1 VKLRASDRRRA
12 QVRPRGKV
20 WPTFHRTW
28 LDRDPQDI
36 TAPPLC
42 SRSARTPSRPGVTPV
57 GGGLGYPRSVTYK
70 AFGRIAAGVE
80 STLLMAGVLRITGPL
95 AVDDR
100 HVRTSH
106 SNRRRVDRLI
116 ALLAAGLLV
125 AACSGDGRS
134 TVSPPVAPYSTAT
147 TMARTIPPA
156 PKVQTTTPPSSPP
169 AATTAADRLA
179 AQLTTAETA
188 IRDPATPAGKLP
200 ALGRSQQRAY
210 RALVRQP
217 RLVPK
222 VLAQLPP
229 TLRQTVKAN
238 VLAGSELRKLN
249 RPTRRLPRWRIVAPA
264 PAAQLLAAY
273 RAAQA
278 KLAVPW
284 EYLAAIHLVETR
296 TGRIWGTSSAGA
308 QGPMQ
313 FLPSTW
319 KRYGRGGDIQ
329 ATGDAI
335 LAAARLLRAN
345 GAPADMAAALYAY
358 NPSRRYVRAVSAYA
372 SQLRANQRAFLGY
385 YHWQVFYGDTLLP
398 EGYPARPPTP
408 APG

>member
-1 VKLRASDRRRA
+1 MTSMLRL
-12 QVRPRGKV
+12 QPG
-20 WPTFHRTW
+20 
-28 LDRDPQDI
+28 L
-36 TAPPLC
+36 APLG
-42 SRSARTPSRPGVTPV
+42 S
-57 GGGLGYPRSVTYK
+57 GLGYPRRVD
-70 AFGRIAAGVE
+70 
-80 STLLMAGVLRITGPL
+80 LQ
-95 AVDDR
+95 AVG
-100 HVRTSH
+100 
-106 SNRRRVDRLI
+106 NLRRVQRL
-116 ALLAAGLLV
+116 AAFLTAGLLM

-134 TVSPPVAPYSTAT
+134 TASPPPVGPTSTAT
-147 TMARTIPPA
+147 TMARTVPAA
-156 PKVQTTTPPSSPP
+156 PKAPTTAPPRSAP
-169 AATTAADRLA
+169 ATITAADQLA

-188 IRDPATPAGKLP
+188 IRDPATPAGRLS
-200 ALGRSQQRAY
+200 ALGRAQQRAY

-222 VLAQLPP
+222 VLGQLPP
-229 TLRQTVKAN
+229 RLRRVVQAN

-249 RPTRRLPRWRIVAPA
+249 GPAGRLPKWRIVAPA
-264 PAAQLLAAY
+264 PAGQLLAAY
-273 RAAQA
+273 RAAQTE
-278 KLAVPW
+278 LAVPW

-296 TGRIWGTSSAGA
+296 TGRIRGTSSAGA

-335 LAAARLLRAN
+335 MAAARLLAAN

-372 SQLRANQRAFLGY
+372 GQLRANRRAFLGY

-398 EGYPARPPTP
+398 EGYPARPATP